1 MTVLPQSTDALYR
14 LNDAVDGF
22 LRSEKEFDLT
32 DPAAHMLVGGR
43 FRTLGAQI
51 GSSVLAGVPD
61 EDIAAIVQPARSA
74 CARSPFVRDEQEW
87 ARGYPSDFRLVE
99 HVMAQANAGTPGTL
113 GWHVEANL
121 QQSAIIQQQRNRVM
135 HQARLISDVLT
146 APRNGPR
153 SVLLIASGA
162 AADLRLIPPG
172 IVRPGDRFVL
182 TDVDPDALELAR
194 KRLGLLNDFT
204 ATVPGNIFR
213 AVPKLA
219 ELGPF
224 DLVLADGL
232 YDYLNDR
239 AAVRLTE
246 AVLTRL
252 CRPGGTF
259 CFSNIAAG
267 NPFRWSMEYLM
278 EWSLVER
285 DEAAIR
291 ALLPG
296 CDVAIGFDPTGLT
309 LFTHVRTRRPA

>member
-1 MTVLPQSTDALYR
+1 MTVLPHTTDALHR
-14 LNDAVDGF
+14 LSDAVDGF
-22 LRSEKEFDLT
+22 LRSEREFNLT
-32 DPAAHMLVGGR
+32 DPSAHMLVGGR
-43 FRTLGAQI
+43 LRTLGAQI
-51 GSSVLAGVPD
+51 GTSVLAGIPD

-74 CARSPFVRDEQEW
+74 CARSPFMRDENEW

-99 HVMAQANAGTPGTL
+99 HVMAQANEAPAGTL
-113 GWHVEANL
+113 GWHVETHL
-121 QQSAIIQQQRNRVM
+121 QSTAITQQQRNRVM

-153 SVLLIASGA
+153 SVLVIAAGA
-162 AADLRLIPPG
+162 APDLRLIPPG

-182 TDVDPDALELAR
+182 TDVDPDALELAQ
-194 KRLGLLNDFT
+194 KRLGLLNEFT
-204 ATVPGNIFR
+204 TAVPGNVFR
-213 AVPKLA
+213 ALPKLA

-224 DLVLADGL
+224 DLVLVNGL

-259 CFSNIAAG
+259 YFSSIKPG
-267 NPFRWSMEYLM
+267 NPFKWTLEHLMDWSV
-278 EWSLVER
+278 VER
-285 DEAAIR
+285 DDRAIR

-296 CDVAIGFDPTGLT
+296 CDASLSLDPTGLAV
-309 LFTHVRTRRPA
+309 LTHVRTGRG

>member
-1 MTVLPQSTDALYR
+1 MTVLPHSTDALYR
-14 LNDAVDGF
+14 LSDAVDGF
-22 LRSEKEFDLT
+22 LRSEKEFNLG
-32 DPAAHMLVGGR
+32 DPATHMLVGGR

-51 GSSVLAGVPD
+51 GASVLAGVPD

-74 CARSPFVRDEQEW
+74 CARTPFMRSEEEW
-87 ARGYPSDFRLVE
+87 TRGYPSDHRLVE
-99 HVMAQANAGTPGTL
+99 HVMAQANNVTPGTL
-113 GWHVEANL
+113 GWHVEASL
-121 QQSAIIQQQRNRVM
+121 QNSPITQQQRNRVM

-162 AADLRLIPPG
+162 APDLRSIPPG
-172 IVRPGDRFVL
+172 VVRPGDRFVL
-182 TDVDPDALELAR
+182 TDVDPDALELAQ

-204 ATVPGNIFR
+204 TVVPGNVFR
-213 AVPKLA
+213 ALNPLA

-224 DLVLADGL
+224 DLVLVNGL

-259 CFSNIAAG
+259 YFSSITPG
-267 NPFRWSMEYLM
+267 NPFRWPLEYLM
-278 EWSLVER
+278 EWQLIER
-285 DEAAIR
+285 DEAAVR

-296 CDVAIGFDPTGLT
+296 CDVTAGREPTGLA
-309 LFTHVRTRRPA
+309 LLTHVRTRR

>member
-1 MTVLPQSTDALYR
+1 MTVLPQSTDALHR
-14 LNDAVDGF
+14 LNDAVEGF
-22 LRSEKEFDLT
+22 LRGEKEFNLT
-32 DPAAHMLVGGR
+32 DPSAHMLVGGR

-51 GSSVLAGVPD
+51 GSAVLAGVPD
-61 EDIAAIVQPARSA
+61 EDIAAIVHPARAA
-74 CARSPFVRDEQEW
+74 CGRSPFTRDEQEW
-87 ARGYPSDFRLVE
+87 ARGYPSDFELVE
-99 HVMAQANAGTPGTL
+99 HVMAQAIDSPPGTL

-121 QQSAIIQQQRNRVM
+121 QSSAITQQLRNRVM
-135 HQARLISDVLT
+135 HQARLISDTLT

-162 AADLRLIPPG
+162 APDLRLIPPG

-182 TDVDPDALELAR
+182 TDVDPDALTLAQ

-204 ATVPGNIFR
+204 TVVPGNVFR
-213 AVPKLA
+213 ALGKLA

-224 DLVLADGL
+224 DLVLTNGL

-259 CFSNIAAG
+259 YFTSITTG
-267 NPFRWSMEYLM
+267 NPFRWSLEYLM
-278 EWSLVER
+278 DWSVIER
-285 DEAAIR
+285 DEAAVR

-296 CDVAIGFDPTGLT
+296 CDVSIGHEPTGLA
-309 LFTHVRTRRPA
+309 LLTHVRTRF

>member
-1 MTVLPQSTDALYR
+1 MTVLPQSMDVLHR

-22 LRSEKEFDLT
+22 LRSEKEFNLT
-32 DPAAHMLVGGR
+32 DPATHMLVGGR
-43 FRTLGAQI
+43 FRTLGTQI
-51 GSSVLAGVPD
+51 GASVLAGVPD

-74 CARSPFVRDEQEW
+74 CARSPFMRSEEEW
-87 ARGYPSDFRLVE
+87 TRGYPSDFRLVE
-99 HVMAQANAGTPGTL
+99 HVLAQANGAAPGTL
-113 GWHVEANL
+113 AWHVETSL
-121 QQSAIIQQQRNRVM
+121 QSSAITQQQRNRVM

-162 AADLRLIPPG
+162 APDLRSIPPG

-182 TDVDPDALELAR
+182 TDVDPDALALAQ

-204 ATVPGNIFR
+204 TAVPGNIFR
-213 AVPKLA
+213 ALGPLA

-224 DLVLADGL
+224 DLVLVNGL

-259 CFSNIAAG
+259 YFSCTAVG
-267 NPFRWSMEYLM
+267 NPFRWPLEYLM
-278 EWSLVER
+278 EWQLIER
-285 DEAAIR
+285 DEAAVR

-296 CDVAIGFDPTGLT
+296 CDVSVGVDPTGLA
-309 LFTHVRTRRPA
+309 LLTHVRTRR

>member
-1 MTVLPQSTDALYR
+1 MTVLPHTTDVLHR
-14 LNDAVDGF
+14 LSDAVDGF
-22 LRSEKEFDLT
+22 LRSERDFDLT

-43 FRTLGAQI
+43 LRTLGAQI
-51 GSSVLAGVPD
+51 GESVLAGIPD

-74 CARSPFVRDEQEW
+74 CSRSPFMRDENEW

-99 HVMAQANAGTPGTL
+99 HVVAQANEAAPGTL
-113 GWHVEANL
+113 GWHVETNL
-121 QQSAIIQQQRNRVM
+121 QSSAITQQQRNRVM

-153 SVLLIASGA
+153 SVLVVAAGA
-162 AADLRLIPPG
+162 APDLRLIPPG

-182 TDVDPDALELAR
+182 TDVDPDALELAQ
-194 KRLGLLNDFT
+194 KRLGLLNEFT
-204 ATVPGNIFR
+204 TAVPGNVFR
-213 AVPKLA
+213 ALPKLA

-224 DLVLADGL
+224 DLVLVNGL
-232 YDYLNDR
+232 YGYLNDR

-259 CFSNIAAG
+259 YFTSIKPG
-267 NPFRWSMEYLM
+267 NPFKWTLEHLMDWSA
-278 EWSLVER
+278 VER
-285 DEAAIR
+285 DDRAIR

-296 CDVAIGFDPTGLT
+296 CDVSMNLDPTGLAV
-309 LFTHVRTRRPA
+309 LTHVRTGRG